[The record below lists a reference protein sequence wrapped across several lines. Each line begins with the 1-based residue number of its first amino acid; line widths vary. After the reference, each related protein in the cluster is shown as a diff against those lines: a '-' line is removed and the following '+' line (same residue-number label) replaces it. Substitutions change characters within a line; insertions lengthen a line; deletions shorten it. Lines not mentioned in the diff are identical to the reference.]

1 MRRRCRVSPL
11 SMRRWLSHP
20 GDQHHTLRPTDRG
33 DPQFRSVVLVD
44 GYQQLRVGD
53 ARLAAVTAYPPPEHA
68 PVVAPP
74 PDRGDFIS
82 VQWALA
88 AADGTNEPLAWICD
102 VSYERYPEFALQL
115 AGRVDSIVAR
125 RMRSVELLLVLDVAT
140 SSDWTRDDVRLVVP
154 NDKGMWSA
162 WS

>member
-1 MRRRCRVSPL
+1 MRRRCRVSLL
-11 SMRRWLSHP
+11 SMRRWPSHP
-20 GDQHHTLRPTDRG
+20 GDQHHTLRPTDRD

-53 ARLAAVTAYPPPEHA
+53 ARVAAVTSYPPPEHA

-74 PDRGDFIS
+74 SDRGDFIC

-88 AADGTNEPLAWICD
+88 AADGTNEPLTWICD

-115 AGRVDSIVAR
+115 AGRVDSIVVR

-140 SSDWTRDDVRLVVP
+140 SSDWSRDNVRLVVP
-154 NDKGMWSA
+154 NDKAMWSA

>member
-1 MRRRCRVSPL
+1 MRRRCRVSPSAL
-11 SMRRWLSHP
+11 RRWPSHP

-44 GYQQLRVGD
+44 GYQQLSIGGTRAV
-53 ARLAAVTAYPPPEHA
+53 AVTAYRLPEHP

-74 PDRGDFIS
+74 PDPDDF
-82 VQWALA
+82 VCAEWTLA
-88 AADGTNEPLAWICD
+88 ATDGRNEPLAWICD
-102 VSYERYPEFALQL
+102 VSYERHPEIAHQI

-125 RMRSVELLLVLDVAT
+125 RMGTADLLVVLDVAT
-140 SSDWTRDDVRLVVP
+140 SSNWSTDDVRLIVP

-162 WS
+162 WP